1 MKFFDIFKKSN
12 DKYSLYKSAGTTGNF
27 NITPTRALTI
37 NEISLYLN
45 RGINKRG
52 EKVGQ
57 VQFQLFKGDK
67 EITNHWV
74 LDLLSRP
81 NDLQTGEQFW
91 KLASI
96 YKDVCG
102 FALIKKVS
110 NGAVFKD
117 NQKVSSLELLN
128 PMGATMVL
136 NAEKTKIKSF
146 NYTDI
151 NSGISEEIMLDDL
164 IYWYN
169 PNPKNHLEG
178 ISLLT
183 AGMRSIDTENQLI
196 EYHNKII
203 RNGGVVDGVFSF
215 KTSLTK
221 EQLKTLKENYKDEYA
236 SSSKAGLPLF
246 LGGDAQYNKVGQ
258 SVTELAYLDSR
269 KMFIDDMVAIT
280 GVPLPILGITD
291 GQTFSNADTAH
302 RIFLRETIKP
312 ILQDLV
318 NTLDWRLVP
327 ADLDLKFIDPTPE
340 DTDTKMKVLETADKV
355 NALTINEKREMLGYD
370 PIKNG
375 DDILIPFNKVPQQ
388 KSNKIF
394 SHPLRNKAF
403 RHQYHKSYV
412 KQLETRS
419 ARFKRELNKY
429 FEDQKKRLLQNLT
442 GRKQFKTKGLF
453 DEVFNYNL
461 EVNLALNLSTFLKDL
476 VRESGQETMDLFMQ
490 GQDFVYSETIDSEL
504 DKQVQYFAESINDT
518 TAKELRGVFSEWF
531 SNDETLSDLV
541 KRIDESYGGIESW
554 RAETI
559 ANTETAKAM
568 QSAKMESYN
577 QMGIP
582 TKVWSWAPGIKG
594 GVRDDH
600 ASMDGEEVPMN
611 TPFSNG
617 MDRPLDPNADA
628 SEVINCNCSI

>member
-1 MKFFDIFKKSN
+1 MKFFDIFRKSN
-12 DKYSLYKSAGTTGNF
+12 DKYSLYKSVGSTGNF
-27 NITPTRALTI
+27 TINPTRALNI
-37 NEISLYLN
+37 HEISLYLN
-45 RGINKRG
+45 KGINKRG

-67 EITNHWV
+67 KITNHWV

-81 NDLQTGEQFW
+81 NKLQTGEQFW

-96 YKDVCG
+96 YKDVTG

-110 NGAVFKD
+110 NDAVFKD

-128 PMGATMVL
+128 PMGVTMVL
-136 NAEKTKIKSF
+136 NAQKTKIELF
-146 NYTDI
+146 RYTDV
-151 NSGISEEIMLDDL
+151 NSGISEDIQLDNL

-169 PNPKNHLEG
+169 PDPKNILQG
-178 ISLLT
+178 ISLFT
-183 AGMRSIDTENQLI
+183 AGIRSIDTENQLL
-196 EYHNKII
+196 EYHNKIA
-203 RNGGVVDGVFSF
+203 RNGGKSDGVFSF
-215 KTSLTK
+215 KSSLTK
-221 EQLKTLKENYKDEYA
+221 EQLKSLKENAKSNSDDE
-236 SSSKAGLPLF
+236 PLF
-246 LGGDAQYNKVGQ
+246 LGGDATYTRIGQ
-258 SVTELAYLDSR
+258 NMHELAYLESR

-291 GQTFSNADTAH
+291 GQTFANADTAH

-327 ADLDLKFIDPTPE
+327 DDLDLKFVDPTPE
-340 DTDTKMKVLETADKV
+340 DTDTKLKVLEMADKT

-370 PIKNG
+370 PIKDG

-442 GRKQFKTKGLF
+442 GKKQFKTKGLF

-461 EVNLALNLSTFLKDL
+461 EVNLALNLSSFLKDL
-476 VRESGQETMDLFMQ
+476 VKEAGQETMDLFMQ
-490 GQDFVYSETIDSEL
+490 GQNFVYSEAIDASVG
-504 DKQVQYFAESINDT
+504 KQIQYFAETVNET

-531 SNDETLSDLV
+531 SNEETLSDLV
-541 KRIDESYGGIESW
+541 KRVDEAYDGIESW

-568 QSAKMESYN
+568 QSAKMESYE

-594 GVRDDH
+594 GVREDH
-600 ASMDGEEVPMN
+600 ASMDGEEVPMG
-611 TPFSNG
+611 TAFSNG
-617 MDRPLDPNADA
+617 MDMPLDPNADA